1 MSKKKRKSR
10 ARKPAPKP
18 PEASRAKKALNI
30 ALPVLAVAVLAL
42 VAYLV
47 FFSNKPSIP
56 TPSSPSPSGMAARA
70 FDVPKYSRKA
80 HTLNDLLDLPV
91 EQLADVDIAEMNLL
105 CATGLPGAEKLD
117 IDKAFARLDDYAQR
131 VRYWTDQSMWDFRQ
145 NPGKFENS
153 EAKFRVLL
161 LISVLQKDF
170 GVHYNDRGERNCD
183 FSSSKNPFIHGMI
196 DDTNGGTCAS
206 MPVMYVAVGRRLGYP
221 MSLVLAKTHTFCRWD
236 APNDRINIE
245 GTNQGMNSFSDE
257 YYLTWP
263 DKVSEAEARHNRYL
277 ISLTPAEELASFLAS
292 RGHCLIDNGRTKE
305 AFDAYAAANRLAPKH
320 PAYLAWARDAQRRL
334 QPPTFAGQGFR
345 EPPMV
350 YRNDPMADI
359 ERINAINRA
368 NMRRMQPP
376 MPGVPQPPMPPRQ
389 NLGLPQPYQPPVPGQ
404 PPRP

>member
-1 MSKKKRKSR
+1 V
-10 ARKPAPKP
+10 
-18 PEASRAKKALNI
+18 NI
-30 ALPVLAVAVLAL
+30 TLPVLTVVVLAL

-47 FFSNKPSIP
+47 FFSNKPSTSTP
-56 TPSSPSPSGMAARA
+56 TASRSTFTAPT
-70 FDVPKYSRKA
+70 VTRKA
-80 HTLNDLLDLPV
+80 ASLDDLLSMPP
-91 EQLADVDIAEMNLL
+91 EQLADVDIGEMNLL

-117 IDKAFARLDDYAQR
+117 IDHRLATLGRWAARVKHETDRHLYRFA
-131 VRYWTDQSMWDFRQ
+131 Q
-145 NPGKFENS
+145 NPGNYENS
-153 EAKFRVLL
+153 EGYFRMLMLVT
-161 LISVLQKDF
+161 VLQQDF
-170 GVHYNDRGERNCD
+170 GVHYNKQRIRDVD
-183 FSSSKNPFIHGMI
+183 FRRSQDLFIHGMI
-196 DDTNGGTCAS
+196 GDDNGGTCVS
-206 MPVMYVAVGRRLGYP
+206 MPAIYTAVARRLGYP
-221 MSLVLAKTHTFCRWD
+221 VKLVLTKSHTFCRWD

-263 DKVSEAEARHNRYL
+263 EKVSEAEAKHNRYL

-292 RGHCLIDNGRTKE
+292 RGHCLIENGRTKE

-334 QPPTFAGQGFR
+334 QPPTLARQGFR

-350 YRNDPMADI
+350 YRNDPMADV

>member
-30 ALPVLAVAVLAL
+30 ALPVLTVVVLAL

-47 FFSNKPSIP
+47 FFSNKPSTY
-56 TPSSPSPSGMAARA
+56 TPSSPSPHGIAASS
-70 FDVPKYSRKA
+70 FDAPKFTRKA
-80 HTLNDLLDLPV
+80 QTLNDLLDLPV
-91 EQLADVDIAEMNLL
+91 EQLADVGIAEMNLL
-105 CATGLPGAEKLD
+105 CAVGLPGAEKLN
-117 IDKAFARLDDYAQR
+117 IDQRLATLDRWAAR
-131 VRYWTDQSMWDFRQ
+131 VKHETDRHLYRFVQ
-145 NPGKFENS
+145 NPGNYENS
-153 EAKFRVLL
+153 EGYFRMLMLVT
-161 LISVLQKDF
+161 VLQQDF
-170 GVHYNDRGERNCD
+170 GVHYNKQRIRDVD
-183 FSSSKNPFIHGMI
+183 FRRSQDLFIHGMI
-196 DDTNGGTCAS
+196 GDDNGGTCVS
-206 MPVMYVAVGRRLGYP
+206 MPAIYTAVARRLGYP
-221 MSLVLAKTHTFCRWD
+221 VKLVLTKSHTFCRWD

-263 DKVSEAEARHNRYL
+263 DKVSEAEAKHNRYL

-305 AFDAYAAANRLAPKH
+305 AFNTYAAANRLAPKH

-334 QPPTFAGQGFR
+334 LPPTFARQGFR

-376 MPGVPQPPMPPRQ
+376 MPGVLQPPMPPRQ